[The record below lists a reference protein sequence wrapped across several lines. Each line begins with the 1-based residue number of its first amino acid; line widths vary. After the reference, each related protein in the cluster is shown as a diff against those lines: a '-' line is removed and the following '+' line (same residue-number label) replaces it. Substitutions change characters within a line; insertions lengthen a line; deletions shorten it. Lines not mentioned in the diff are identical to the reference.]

1 MNKNNQAYI
10 NVFKKRMEKNIIIE
24 DLGSLKVENLDVEI
38 VERKGLGHPDT
49 ICDAASE
56 AASREL
62 CKYYLKEF
70 GTILHHNV
78 DKALLIAGSSKP
90 NYGGG
95 KLAKPIKIIVAGRA
109 VNEAQGNLI
118 PVSEIATKATKDIL
132 NANLHGVDIDNSFVI
147 DTEIGGGSVDLQEV
161 FGRAGMPNA
170 NDTSFGVGF
179 APLSV
184 TEQLVLG
191 TANLLNSKEFLQR
204 NPFVGSDVKV
214 MGVRKHGKIDIT
226 VAAAILDKYVESTN
240 HYFDLKAKM
249 SDELNKLAEPFR
261 NSISNITF
269 HINTADS
276 REKKIVYI
284 TTTGLSAE
292 MGDDGQVGRGNRV
305 NGLITVRRPM
315 SLEAAAGKNPVNHI
329 GKLYNVLSNIMA
341 EKIVRDLDDVEE
353 CYVNLLSQIGRP
365 INEPQVANILIS
377 TKSGVISEEDRRQ
390 VSEISS
396 QLLDDITQI
405 TNKIVSGEICV
416 Y

>member
-1 MNKNNQAYI
+1 MD
-10 NVFKKRMEKNIIIE
+10 KNIIVE
-24 DLGSLKVENLDVEI
+24 DLGSGKVENLDVEI

-62 CKYYLKEF
+62 SKYYLKHF

-78 DKALLIAGSSKP
+78 DKALLVAGQAKP

-95 KLAKPIKIIVAGRA
+95 KLTKKIKIIIAGRA
-109 VNEAQGNLI
+109 TSKAEGKSI
-118 PVSEIATKATKDIL
+118 PVDDIAVKATKNIL
-132 NANLHGVDIDNSFVI
+132 KENLHGLNIDNSFVI

-161 FGRAGMPNA
+161 FGRKTEMPHA

-179 APLSV
+179 APFSI
-184 TEQLVLG
+184 TEQLVLNS
-191 TANLLNSKEFLQR
+191 ANLLNSKQFIKK
-204 NPFVGSDVKV
+204 NPFVGADIKV
-214 MGVRKHGKIDIT
+214 MGVRRHENIDIT
-226 VAAAILDKYVESTN
+226 IACAIIDKYVESTN
-240 HYFDLKAKM
+240 QYFELKAKISQALSKM
-249 SDELNKLAEPFR
+249 AEPVR
-261 NSISNITF
+261 DSVNEINF
-269 HINTADS
+269 HVNTADN

-329 GKLYNVLSNIMA
+329 GKLYNVLANLIA
-341 EKIVRDLDDVEE
+341 ADIVKKIDDVHE
-353 CYVNLLSQIGRP
+353 CTVNLLSQIGKP
-365 INEPQVANILIS
+365 INEPLVANILIS
-377 TKSGVISEEDRRQ
+377 TKSGRISDEDKKECD
-390 VSEISS
+390 EIAADW
-396 QLLDDITQI
+396 LDNIQKVTKQI
-405 TNKIVSGEICV
+405 VAGKILV